1 MSFDVRT
8 PIGLLFV
15 AIGLIVAAYGALA
28 RPAPAEIN
36 IDLVWGLVMA
46 AFGAVMLA
54 LAWLARRGALP
65 PPGGP
70 SS

>member
-15 AIGLIVAAYGALA
+15 AIGLLVAGYGAID
-28 RPAPAEIN
+28 RPVSGGIN

-46 AFGAVMLA
+46 AFGALMVA
-54 LAWLARRGALP
+54 LAWLARRGELP
-65 PPGGP
+65 PPREG
-70 SS
+70 